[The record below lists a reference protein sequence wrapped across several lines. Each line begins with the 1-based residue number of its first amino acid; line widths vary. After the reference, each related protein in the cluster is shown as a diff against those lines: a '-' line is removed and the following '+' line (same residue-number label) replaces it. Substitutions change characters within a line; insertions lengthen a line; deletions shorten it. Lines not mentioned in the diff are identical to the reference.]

1 MSIIQCPTQSKRAR
15 CPCPCCC
22 QQTLF
27 AHCDDTN
34 VPVYLLIT
42 FFCCCC
48 CCVNHVKP
56 ECQSA
61 VDCFVVWRSFS
72 LPLCLPPEVDACRW
86 TCLSNC
92 LSFHLR
98 ETTHTHTCTHVLL
111 VTIWSS
117 HPHHRQHTHHLPEH
131 VHWLSSPLR
140 YCSNSIEHILLI
152 PCFHVISFCFYLF
165 SLSLHAK
172 FVVLDNTQ
180 IAFEGS
186 TLIVRDYHTNYHSLV
201 TFANS
206 TEVSTPILPTVRA
219 CMSPKLVAAN
229 QQVCPARSTFSP
241 FLSPSLSSTTPLVW
255 NNWIIVVTSYYHHN

>member
-1 MSIIQCPTQSKRAR
+1 M
-15 CPCPCCC
+15 
-22 QQTLF
+22 
-27 AHCDDTN
+27 N
-34 VPVYLLIT
+34 MLI
-42 FFCCCC
+42 
-48 CCVNHVKP
+48 
-56 ECQSA
+56 E
-61 VDCFVVWRSFS
+61 
-72 LPLCLPPEVDACRW
+72 LPLIPSERD
-86 TCLSNC
+86 N
-92 LSFHLR
+92 
-98 ETTHTHTCTHVLL
+98 THTHMHTRSSCHNLIISSSSSPTH
-111 VTIWSS
+111 T
-117 HPHHRQHTHHLPEH
+117 HTHHLPEH